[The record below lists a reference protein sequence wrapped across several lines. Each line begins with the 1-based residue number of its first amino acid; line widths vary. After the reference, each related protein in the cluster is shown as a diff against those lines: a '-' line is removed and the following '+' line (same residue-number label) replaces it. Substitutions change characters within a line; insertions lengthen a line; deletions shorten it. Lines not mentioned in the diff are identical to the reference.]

1 MVLTIILAYQVVTDN
16 SQTGTIT
23 ATSQQRSLL
32 IQDQD
37 QVQLPRKAF
46 KRDLKE
52 FLLNE
57 IQKHHEL
64 LLVGDF
70 NEAFGSEGDGISNIA
85 SDLQLINLM
94 TAQHSTKLPATY
106 STGRKCLDYGMA
118 TRKAADSLLS
128 CGYEAFNERF
138 STDHRAYFFDF
149 DTERLFGNDTQVL
162 SSPSLRILK
171 SNNIEQVTQYVKL
184 KYDYLSSRNAF
195 RRADQ
200 LCLPGDR
207 HLFAERLDADVTK
220 ASLDAEKIIKR
231 FGEPAWS
238 IALSKARKKVNFL
251 RKCMSRLRTGI
262 NHDRILQ
269 AAKDTD
275 NIDLEIPKSRQECK
289 EQLRAARTE
298 IKTLVRESYQ
308 RRDQERNNR
317 IQELEQSL
325 LTADKAE
332 ATRLRKLRRAEHIK
346 LMFDKLKSLKLKRQ
360 KQGVTRLEIPQHPD
374 SDPKSCTEWRNNFR
388 KETKTTLVRLEV
400 LHSQLTLF
408 GLNLDLTAIIITAT
422 AF

>member
-1 MVLTIILAYQVVTDN
+1 
-16 SQTGTIT
+16 
-23 ATSQQRSLL
+23 
-32 IQDQD
+32 
-37 QVQLPRKAF
+37 
-46 KRDLKE
+46 
-52 FLLNE
+52 
-57 IQKHHEL
+57 
-64 LLVGDF
+64 
-70 NEAFGSEGDGISNIA
+70 
-85 SDLQLINLM
+85 
-94 TAQHSTKLPATY
+94 
-106 STGRKCLDYGMA
+106 
-118 TRKAADSLLS
+118 
-128 CGYEAFNERF
+128 
-138 STDHRAYFFDF
+138 
-149 DTERLFGNDTQVL
+149 
-162 SSPSLRILK
+162 
-171 SNNIEQVTQYVKL
+171 
-184 KYDYLSSRNAF
+184 
-195 RRADQ
+195 
-200 LCLPGDR
+200 
-207 HLFAERLDADVTK
+207 
-220 ASLDAEKIIKR
+220 
-231 FGEPAWS
+231 
-238 IALSKARKKVNFL
+238 
-251 RKCMSRLRTGI
+251 MSRLRTGI

-275 NIDLEIPKSRQECK
+275 NIDLKIPKSRQECK

-408 GLNLDLTAIIITAT
+408 GLNLDLTAILITVT